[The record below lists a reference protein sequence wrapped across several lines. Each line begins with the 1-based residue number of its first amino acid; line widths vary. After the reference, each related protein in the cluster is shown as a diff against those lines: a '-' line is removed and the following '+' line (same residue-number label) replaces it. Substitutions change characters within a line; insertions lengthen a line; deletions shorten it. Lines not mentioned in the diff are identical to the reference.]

1 MSREFCLRCRRPMMS
16 CMCPKEAPLETRTRI
31 VLLMHPKEYRHQKT
45 GTGRLACLNLAS
57 AEIIQGVAFDGNKR
71 FRELADD
78 PGNYPVLLYPSPGA
92 VNLSSSDFAGG
103 PEGERFAAELGGRRL
118 VVFLIDSTWRC
129 SHAVMRESPGLLS
142 LPRLQF
148 QPRELSRWIIK
159 RQPHDYCLST
169 IEAIHEL
176 LIALEAAGLDSY
188 PDKERLLRV
197 FADMQAYQ
205 VERAAM
211 GPRPRH
217 LMKKPA
223 RAPRTPSAPG

>member
-1 MSREFCLRCRRPMMS
+1 M
-16 CMCPKEAPLETRTRI
+16 ETRSRI
-31 VLLMHPKEYRHQKT
+31 VLLMHPKENRKQRT

-57 AEIIQGVAFDGNKR
+57 AEIIPGIAFDGDPR
-71 FRELADD
+71 FRALADD
-78 PGNYPVLLYPSPGA
+78 PSNYPVLLYPGA
-92 VNLSSSDFAGG
+92 GAINLSSADFAGG
-103 PEGERFAAELGGRRL
+103 PAGERFAAELGQRRL

-129 SHAVMRESPGLLS
+129 SHAVLRESPGLLG

-176 LIALEAAGLDSY
+176 LLALEAAGLDRY
-188 PDKERLLRV
+188 PDKARLLRV

-205 VERAAM
+205 IERAM
-211 GPRPRH
+211 NSGKPRY
-217 LMKKPA
+217 LSKKA
-223 RAPRTPSAPG
+223 SLES

>member
-1 MSREFCLRCRRPMMS
+1 MSREFCLRCRRPKAA
-16 CMCPKEAPLETRTRI
+16 CMCPTEPPMETRSRI
-31 VLLMHPKEYRHQKT
+31 VLLMHPKEYRRQKT

-57 AEIIQGVAFDGNKR
+57 AEIIPGVAFDEHPR
-71 FRELADD
+71 VRALADD
-78 PGNYPVLLYPSPGA
+78 PANYPALLYPSPGA
-92 VNLSSSDFAGG
+92 INLSSANFSGG
-103 PEGERFAAELGGRRL
+103 PEGERFASELAGRRL

-129 SHAVMRESPGLLS
+129 SHAVLRESPSLLR

-176 LIALEAAGLDSY
+176 LIALEAAGLDAY

-205 VERAAM
+205 LQRKSEGR
-211 GPRPRH
+211 RPRF
-217 LMKKPA
+217 LGCEDA
-223 RAPRTPSAPG
+223 ADSRA